1 MNKEQLRALLPLNKT
16 DVERAQS
23 LALLDYATVKPVAYE
38 LLRWVR
44 TYRVPPE
51 EAPVAQRVIQF
62 FIRHADDAVEEV
74 EKALRTSKLDHWKY
88 AIVTQI
94 LPEWPRSAIEPLK
107 SNLAQFVTDTGNPE
121 TALMALRL
129 LAKHALQDK
138 EWLRSWLTY
147 FMGRMEQNLW
157 EAQQITEIYFSDA
170 PLPD

>member
-1 MNKEQLRALLPLNKT
+1 MTKGQLQALLPHSKT
-16 DVERAQS
+16 DVERAQTI
-23 LALLDYATVKPVAYE
+23 ARLDYATIKPVAYE

-51 EAPVAQRVIQF
+51 ESPVAQIFIQF
-62 FIRHADDAVEEV
+62 FIRHADAAVEDV
-74 EKALRTSKLDHWKY
+74 EKALRTSKQDHWKY

-107 SNLAQFVTDTGNPE
+107 NNLAQLVTDTGNPE

-147 FMGRMEQNLW
+147 FVGRMEQNLC
-157 EAQQITEIYFSDA
+157 EAQQITDTYFSDA
-170 PLPD
+170 PLPV